1 MLEKAAVVSAF
12 DELGYGNSS
21 VNTGMEMAIP
31 MARGKHKHPNIK
43 RIELKAPEARAFL
56 KRVKD
61 RALIEQDYEIIES
74 MAETIQVLSQAVED
88 KAASIKRLVRYLFGA
103 PTETAENLFAKTAPQ
118 PEKTEK
124 PRPRGHGRNGA
135 AGYTGGAHV
144 KVPHPT
150 LKPGDICPLC
160 IRGKV
165 YKLAL
170 PSTVVR
176 ILGGAPLQ
184 STVFELCRLRCNSC
198 GEIFTAPAPEE
209 AQGQKYDESAAAMI
223 AILKYG
229 CGMPFYRLEKLQKA
243 VGMPVPASTQW
254 AVLDESSKPLE
265 PVFEALL
272 QEAAQGR
279 LVHNDDTT
287 AKILEYI
294 NQPGPD
300 EKRTGTFTT
309 GVVSIKDDRRIALFM
324 TGRQHAGENL
334 EDVLRARV
342 SGLPPPI
349 QMCDALSRNI
359 PKELATILSNCLD
372 HARRQFVDIV
382 ESFPEECRHVIE
394 LLGKVYHNDALA
406 RQGALS
412 PEDRLTFHRRE
423 SGPVMDELQSW
434 CRQQFDQHLVEPNS
448 GLGKAINYLLNH
460 WRELTLFLRM
470 AGAPLSNSIC
480 ERALKLAVLHR
491 KNALF
496 FKTQRGAHVGDLF
509 MSLIHTCQLAGENPF
524 EYLTQLFR
532 NALKVA
538 KSPAKWLPWSY
549 REMLQAN

>member
-1 MLEKAAVVSAF
+1 MLEEAVAVPVF
-12 DELGYGNSS
+12 DGPGYGKSI

-31 MARGKHKHPNIK
+31 MAKGKHKHPNIK
-43 RIELKAPEARAFL
+43 RIEIKAPEARAFL
-56 KRVKD
+56 NRVKD

-74 MAETIQVLSQAVED
+74 MVETIQVLSQAVED

-103 PTETAENLFAKTAPQ
+103 PTETAENLFPKNTPQ
-118 PEKTEK
+118 PKKTEK
-124 PRPRGHGRNGA
+124 PRPKGHGRNGA
-135 AGYTGGAHV
+135 ASYTGGAHV

-150 LKPGDICPLC
+150 LKPGDTCPLC
-160 IRGKV
+160 VRGKV

-184 STVFELCRLRCNSC
+184 STVFELCRLRCNAC

-229 CGMPFYRLEKLQKA
+229 CGMPFHRLEKLQKA

-254 AVLDESSKPLE
+254 EVLDQSSKPLE
-265 PVFEALL
+265 PVFEALVK
-272 QEAAQGR
+272 EAAQGQ

-287 AKILEYI
+287 AKILEYN

-300 EKRTGTFTT
+300 EKRTGIFTT
-309 GVVSIKDDRRIALFM
+309 GVVSIKDDRRIAVFM

-406 RQGALS
+406 REGALS
-412 PEDRLTFHRRE
+412 PEERLTFHRRE

-448 GLGKAINYLLNH
+448 GLGKATNYLLSH
-460 WRELTLFLRM
+460 WKELTLFLRM

-549 REMLQAN
+549 REMLKAN